1 MAVSKKG
8 GFKSTPKT
16 EAKADS
22 GHSHDELNAK
32 IASLEKQ
39 VANLEG
45 KLAGV
50 LASVEAIAQV
60 KNDLDALSSKYEA
73 GKEKLGAEVKELK
86 ENAKSWA
93 TKQKE
98 AMDSNKDGKVD
109 FEEIYSYVFKRMR
122 SRYNSE
128 PRK

>member
-8 GFKSTPKT
+8 GLKSTPKT
-16 EAKADS
+16 TAKADT

-50 LASVEAIAQV
+50 LASVETLAQV
-60 KNDLDALSSKYEA
+60 KSDLEEA
-73 GKEKLGAEVKELK
+73 KANLGSEVKELR
-86 ENAKSWA
+86 ENAKSWTA
-93 TKQKE
+93 KAKE
-98 AMDSNKDGKVD
+98 TLDANNDGKID
-109 FEEIYSYVFKRMR
+109 LEEIYSYVARRFT
-122 SRYNSE
+122 SRNNR
-128 PRK
+128 PRR

>member
-16 EAKADS
+16 TAKTETE
-22 GHSHDELNAK
+22 HSHDELNAK

-50 LASVEAIAQV
+50 LASVETLAQV
-60 KNDLDALSSKYEA
+60 KSDLEEA
-73 GKEKLGAEVKELK
+73 KSKLGSEVKELR
-86 ENAKSWA
+86 ENAKSWV
-93 TKQKE
+93 TKQRE
-98 AMDSNKDGKVD
+98 ATDSNKDGKVD
-109 FEEIYSYVFKRMR
+109 LEEIWNYVHWQMNRR
-122 SRYNSE
+122 R
-128 PRK
+128 

>member
-1 MAVSKKG
+1 MAVSKKAASS
-8 GFKSTPKT
+8 KAAP
-16 EAKADS
+16 KADA
-22 GHSHDELNAK
+22 GHSHDEANAK
-32 IASLEKQ
+32 IASLEKK
-39 VANLEG
+39 VADLES

-50 LASVEAIAQV
+50 LASVEALAQV
-60 KNDLDALSSKYEA
+60 KGDLDALSSKYEA

-98 AMDSNKDGKVD
+98 AMDSNSDGKID
-109 FEEIYSYVFKRMR
+109 FEEIYSYVFRRMKGR
-122 SRYNSE
+122 SSR